1 MFVIGK
7 YQVIEQLYRSA
18 YTVVYRAKLE
28 HTDSTDD
35 CVILKLLNE
44 EFPSPES
51 MARFKR
57 EYELTKLVNSPS
69 IIKVY
74 DLFRYQNTLVMV
86 QEDFDGT
93 SLADLFDSTPLPI
106 DHFLPL
112 AISMAEALAELHRF
126 DIIHKGVNPSNI
138 LFNQS
143 TNEIR
148 VIDFGLASEIPLEL
162 SQLLDPAKIEGSLA
176 FISPEQTGRINRPID
191 HRSDYYSLGMTYYQ
205 LLAGTTPFQSADPMQ
220 WIHWHIAQE
229 AEPPAT
235 LNPTIPCTAS
245 KIVMKLLSKT
255 AEGRYASLAGL
266 THDLKR
272 CWKQFQKN
280 GDIEQF
286 EVSSN
291 DISSKLQIPK
301 TLYGRSAALSQLISS
316 FEQIVEGE
324 KVLISV
330 VGPSGIGKSCFV
342 RELSKPLLVK
352 RGFFIEGKF
361 DQLDRSTPYSCFISA
376 IKDLISQILG
386 LDDSRIAR
394 WKETILQA
402 IGENGKL
409 ITDVI
414 PELEPIIGPQ
424 PAMQASS
431 STETK
436 NRFNVTF
443 QRFVRAFCGTENP
456 LVMSLDDLQWADLA
470 SLQLIEQ
477 LMLDDAIGHILII
490 ASYRNNEVNSLHPVS
505 MLVKELVQQKIIVNK
520 IELQPLSLEDIKH
533 FLSETFQ
540 CSYEKTSQL
549 AERCLTKTH
558 GNPFFLTQF
567 IKHLNKQ
574 WLIQFDHLSNTW
586 CWDINK
592 IDQQHTTDNVIDLMV
607 EKIRDLSP
615 KAYQLACS
623 GACIGNQFDLNTLAA
638 INFQTPEKIANSL
651 WELLKAGLLTPVDDR
666 YEWAQHLSHS
676 DNDDDQLIKIANQ
689 TPSYRFSHDRIQQA
703 AYSLLPDSDK
713 HRIHLSVGQ
722 SLLESQNDSS
732 IDDVLFN
739 VANHLNLAASLSK
752 PDSNSTQ
759 LAELNLR
766 SGKKAKASA
775 AFASSFQ
782 YLNNGIESVNK
793 SHWFS
798 HYQLML
804 QLHTETMELACINA
818 DFETMDTLTHTLMD
832 NADALIDKIPV
843 YETRIRA
850 FISKDDSAGAVKE
863 ALQALKH
870 LGVDI
875 MFNPEFSDVEKAL
888 IAAGQSLSSRSPMSL
903 MELPEMDDPH
913 LLAAM
918 RILNQILSAA
928 YQSCPLLFPI
938 IVSNMIQLS
947 IKHGNCPGST
957 FAYSTYGL
965 VLCGVVGD
973 IEKGYQFG
981 QLSIKLLEH
990 LNTDEF
996 KAKTLYGV
1004 YVFVYHW
1011 KRHIGTTIAPLK
1023 NIFQVGLT
1031 TGDFEYAGWAAM
1043 MINVHTFFAGSP
1055 IDELEKNTQEY
1066 LQKIKHMTQKTAYLH
1081 TCIFIQTLSSLSK
1094 PFDKK
1099 MLSDPRIFYGDYYN
1113 EKDSINL
1120 HIAGNDQTALCIEH
1134 FNRML
1139 LLYLLGD
1146 YERALKQSEEAE
1158 SYLSGLVSSA
1168 YVPAFYFFDS
1178 LIRLAL
1184 CYDVKP
1190 VDKEDLNDKF
1200 IQSEIV
1206 GAPLN
1211 VDHLEKVEANQQKLS
1226 HWAELCPENFA
1237 NKYQLVE
1244 AERASITKDRSL
1256 NTIEIYQSSI
1266 RLAMESGFLHEEA
1279 ISNERLAEYLLANN
1293 QPDIAKVYLT
1303 RAFHLYQQWGAES
1316 KLGQLQY
1323 KHSLLLG
1330 EFYLNYTTRSATTPV
1345 QLQDE
1350 QTNLLDLYSIMKA
1363 TQAISGEIV
1372 LQNLLE
1378 TMMNLVLENA
1388 GGKKG
1393 FLLLAHEPSDGEI
1406 KWSLEVIANAGGPI
1420 ETNSSPINFET
1431 ENRFPVNVVQTVIR
1445 TNAPLVLTNASTES
1459 KFSNNDYIEKYQPK
1473 SVLCSPVVNRGK
1485 LSGIVYLENESTIGA
1500 FSEIHLNTVQLLSTQ
1515 TAISI
1520 ENAKLYANLEDRVI
1534 SRTQDLREANEKLT
1548 FLATTDSLTNSLNRR
1563 HFLERSKQEVE
1574 RALRFKHSGV
1584 VIMMDIDNFKKINDT
1599 YGHAVG
1605 DEALRQVASISKS
1618 NLHDQD
1624 LFGRMGGEEFAILA
1638 PESTLEEGLQLAER
1652 IRHSIHQTTIHVPPE
1667 SFQITVSIGITAIT
1681 QTNDSIEQL
1690 LQLADKGL
1698 YLSKETGKNRVSA
1711 YNGEN

>member
-7 YQVIEQLYRSA
+7 YQVIEQLYRSTH
-18 YTVVYRAKLE
+18 TVVYRAKSE
-28 HTDSTDD
+28 DSNPTAGS
-35 CVILKLLNE
+35 VILKLLNE
-44 EFPSPES
+44 EFPSPEC
-51 MARFKR
+51 MAKFRR
-57 EYELTKLVNSPS
+57 EYELTKMANSAS

-86 QEDFDGT
+86 QEDFEGA
-93 SLADLFDSTPLPI
+93 SLADLFDSTALPI

-112 AISMAEALAELHRF
+112 AIGIAEAIAELHRL
-126 DIIHKGVNPSNI
+126 DVIHKGINPSNI

-148 VIDFGLASEIPLEL
+148 LIDFGLASEIPLEL

-205 LLAGTTPFQSADPMQ
+205 LLVGMTPFQSADPMQ

-229 AEPPAT
+229 AEPPGK
-235 LNPTIPCTAS
+235 LNPTIPSTLS
-245 KIVMKLLSKT
+245 KMVMKLLSKT
-255 AEGRYASLAGL
+255 ADERYASLAGL
-266 THDLKR
+266 IHDLKR
-272 CWKQFQKN
+272 CWKQLQES
-280 GDIEQF
+280 GDIRQF
-286 EVSSN
+286 EVSSK

-301 TLYGRSAALSQLISS
+301 TLYGRTANLKQLITS
-316 FEQIVEGE
+316 FDQIVEGK
-324 KVLISV
+324 KVLMTV

-376 IKDLISQILG
+376 IKDLVSQILG

-424 PAMQASS
+424 PAMQTSS

-443 QRFVRAFCGTENP
+443 QRFVRAFCSTEHP

-490 ASYRNNEVNSLHPVS
+490 ASYRSNEVNSLHPVS
-505 MLVKELVQQKIIVNK
+505 MLIKELAQQKIIVTK

-533 FLSETFQ
+533 FLSDTFQ
-540 CSYEKTSQL
+540 CNKENTTQL

-567 IKHLNKQ
+567 LKHLNKQ
-574 WLIQFDHLSNTW
+574 WLIQFDYLSNTW
-586 CWDINK
+586 CWDIDK

-638 INFQTPEKIANSL
+638 INFQTPENTANSL
-651 WELLKAGLLTPVDDR
+651 WELLKAGLLTPLDDR
-666 YEWAQHLSHS
+666 YDWAQHLNQP
-676 DNDDDQLIKIANQ
+676 DNDVNKHIRTANQ
-689 TPSYRFSHDRIQQA
+689 TPRFRFSHDRIQQA

-722 SLLESQNDSS
+722 SLLESHDDSS
-732 IDDVLFN
+732 IDDILFN
-739 VANHLNLAASLSK
+739 VANHLNLAASFSK

-782 YLNNGIESVNK
+782 YLNNGIESVNE
-793 SHWFS
+793 SHWYS

-818 DFETMDTLTHTLMD
+818 DFETMDTLTSTLME
-832 NADALIDKIPV
+832 NADTLIDKIPV

-875 MFNPEFSDVEKAL
+875 MLNPEFSDVESAL
-888 IAAGQSLSSRSPMSL
+888 VSAGQSLSSRSPMSL
-903 MELPEMDDPH
+903 MDLPEMDDPH

-973 IEKGYQFG
+973 IETGYQFG
-981 QLSIKLLEH
+981 QLSIKLLENLH
-990 LNTDEF
+990 TDEY

-1011 KRHIGTTIAPLK
+1011 KRHIGKTITPLK
-1023 NIFQVGLT
+1023 NIFQIGLT
-1031 TGDFEYAGWAAM
+1031 TGDFEYAGWAGM
-1043 MINVHTFFAGSP
+1043 MINVHSFFAGSP

-1066 LQKIKHMTQKTAYLH
+1066 LHKIKHMTQKTAYLH

-1094 PFDKK
+1094 SFDKK
-1099 MLSDPRIFYGDYYN
+1099 MLSDPRTFYGDYYS
-1113 EKDSINL
+1113 EQDSISL
-1120 HIAGNDQTALCIEH
+1120 HCAGNDQTALCIEH

-1146 YERALKQSEEAE
+1146 YENALKQSEEAE
-1158 SYLSGLVSSA
+1158 NHLDGLVSSA
-1168 YVPAFYFFDS
+1168 YIPSFYFFDS

-1184 CYDVKP
+1184 CCDADLEEGML
-1190 VDKEDLNDKF
+1190 VD
-1200 IQSEIV
+1200 
-1206 GAPLN
+1206 APLKTEF
-1211 VDHLEKVEANQQKLS
+1211 LEKVEANQQKLG

-1237 NKYQLVE
+1237 SKYQLVE
-1244 AERASITKDRSL
+1244 AERASITEAPSL
-1256 NTIEIYQSSI
+1256 NTIETYQSAIS
-1266 RLAMESGFLHEEA
+1266 LAMESGFLHEEA

-1330 EFYLNYTTRSATTPV
+1330 EFYLNYTTKNTTTAV

-1350 QTNLLDLYSIMKA
+1350 QTSLLDFYSIMKA

-1372 LQNLLE
+1372 LQKLLE

-1393 FLLLAHEPSDGEI
+1393 YLLLAHESSEGEI
-1406 KWSLEVIANAGGPI
+1406 SWSLEVIAHAGGPI
-1420 ETNSSPINFET
+1420 ETKSSPINFET
-1431 ENRFPVNVVQTVIR
+1431 ETRFPVNVVQTVIR
-1445 TNAPLVLTNASTES
+1445 TNAPLVLANASTES
-1459 KFSNNDYIEKYQPK
+1459 QFSNSEYIEKHQPK

-1485 LSGIVYLENESTIGA
+1485 LSGIVYLENKSTIGA
-1500 FSEIHLNTVQLLSTQ
+1500 FAEDHLNTVQLLTTQ
-1515 TAISI
+1515 TAISL
-1520 ENAKLYANLEDRVI
+1520 ENAKLYANLEERVV

-1548 FLATTDSLTNSLNRR
+1548 LLATTDSLTNSLNRR
-1563 HFLERSKQEVE
+1563 YFLERSKQEVD
-1574 RALRFKHSGV
+1574 RALRFNHSGV
-1584 VIMMDIDNFKKINDT
+1584 VIMMDIDNFKKVNDT

-1605 DEALRQVASISKS
+1605 DEALRQVASISKR
-1618 NLHDQD
+1618 NLREQD

-1638 PESTLEEGLQLAER
+1638 PESTLNEGLQLAER
-1652 IRHSIHQTTIHVPPE
+1652 IRLSIAQTAIQIPPE
-1667 SFQITVSIGITAIT
+1667 SFQITVSIGITVIT
-1681 QTNDSIEQL
+1681 QAYDSIEQL
-1690 LQLADKGL
+1690 LKLADKGL

-1711 YNGEN
+1711 YGGEI

>member
-18 YTVVYRAKLE
+18 YTVVYRAKSE
-28 HTDSTDD
+28 DSNPTAGS
-35 CVILKLLNE
+35 VILKLLNE
-44 EFPSPES
+44 EFPSPEC
-51 MARFKR
+51 MAKFRR
-57 EYELTKLVNSPS
+57 EYELTKMVNSAS

-86 QEDFDGT
+86 QEDFEGS
-93 SLADLFDSTPLPI
+93 SLAELFDSTALPI
-106 DHFLPL
+106 DQFLPL
-112 AISMAEALAELHRF
+112 AISIAEALAELHRF
-126 DIIHKGVNPSNI
+126 DVIHKGINPSNI
-138 LFNQS
+138 LFNPT

-148 VIDFGLASEIPLEL
+148 LIDFGLASEIPLEL

-229 AEPPAT
+229 AEPPGT
-235 LNPTIPCTAS
+235 LNPTIPCTLS
-245 KIVMKLLSKT
+245 KMVMKLLSKT
-255 AEGRYASLAGL
+255 ADERYASLAGL
-266 THDLKR
+266 IHDLKR
-272 CWKQFQKN
+272 CLKEFQEN
-280 GDIEQF
+280 GNVRQF
-286 EVSSN
+286 EVSSK

-301 TLYGRSAALSQLISS
+301 TLYGRTTDLNQLISS
-316 FEQIVEGE
+316 FEQIAGGR
-324 KVLISV
+324 KVLMSV

-376 IKDLISQILG
+376 IKDLIAQILG
-386 LDDSRIAR
+386 LDDSRIAK

-402 IGENGKL
+402 VGQNGKL

-424 PAMQASS
+424 SEMQISS
-431 STETK
+431 ATETK

-443 QRFVRAFCGTENP
+443 QRFVRAFCSTEHP

-477 LMLDDAIGHILII
+477 LMLDSTIGHILVI
-490 ASYRNNEVNSLHPVS
+490 ASYRSNEVNSLHPVS
-505 MLVKELVQQKIIVNK
+505 MLIKELVQQKIIVTK
-520 IELQPLSLEDIKH
+520 IELQALSLEDIKH
-533 FLSETFQ
+533 FLSDTFQ
-540 CSYEKTSQL
+540 CNQEHTAQL

-574 WLIQFDHLSNTW
+574 WLVQFDHLTNTW
-586 CWDINK
+586 CWDIDK

-615 KAYQLACS
+615 KSYQLACS

-638 INFQTPEKIANSL
+638 INFQTPENAANDL
-651 WELLKAGLLTPVDDR
+651 WELLKSGLLTPVDDR
-666 YEWAQHLSHS
+666 YDWAEHLSQPTIKG
-676 DNDDDQLIKIANQ
+676 NDQFKMAGPV
-689 TPSYRFSHDRIQQA
+689 PSYRFSHDRIQQA
-703 AYSLLPDSDK
+703 AYSLLPDADK

-722 SLLESQNDSS
+722 SLLDSHDDS
-732 IDDVLFN
+732 CIDDILFN
-739 VANHLNLAASLSK
+739 VANHLNLAASF
-752 PDSNSTQ
+752 SNVSSNPMQ

-782 YLNNGIESVNK
+782 YLNNGIESVNE
-793 SHWFS
+793 SHWSS
-798 HYQLML
+798 HYKLML

-818 DFETMDTLTHTLMD
+818 DFETMDTLTSTLLE

-888 IAAGQSLSSRSPMSL
+888 VAAGQSLSSRSPMSL
-903 MELPEMDDPH
+903 MDLPEMDDPH

-973 IEKGYQFG
+973 IETGYQFG
-981 QLSIKLLEH
+981 QLSIKLLER

-1011 KRHIGTTIAPLK
+1011 KQHIDKTITPLK
-1023 NIFQVGLT
+1023 NIFQIGLT
-1031 TGDFEYAGWAAM
+1031 TGDFEYAGWAGM
-1043 MINVHTFFAGSP
+1043 MINVHSFFAGNP
-1055 IDELEKNTQEY
+1055 VDKLEKDTQEY

-1081 TCIFIQTLSSLSK
+1081 TCIFIQTLSSLRK
-1094 PFDKK
+1094 PFDKQ
-1099 MLSDPRIFYGDYYN
+1099 MLSDPRTFYGDYYS
-1113 EKDSINL
+1113 EQDSIKL
-1120 HIAGNDQTALCIEH
+1120 HSLGNDQTALCIEH
-1134 FNRML
+1134 FNRMFL
-1139 LLYLLGD
+1139 SYLLGN
-1146 YERALKQSEEAE
+1146 YENALKQSEEAE
-1158 SYLSGLVSSA
+1158 NYLNGLVSSA
-1168 YVPAFYFFDS
+1168 YIPVFYFFDS

-1184 CYDVKP
+1184 CCDDL
-1190 VDKEDLNDKF
+1190 VDDSLKT
-1200 IQSEIV
+1200 
-1206 GAPLN
+1206 G
-1211 VDHLEKVEANQQKLS
+1211 HLEKVEANQQKLG

-1244 AERASITKDRSL
+1244 AERASTTEDRSL
-1256 NTIEIYQSSI
+1256 NTIETYQSSI
-1266 RLAMESGFLHEEA
+1266 SLAMESGFLHEEA
-1279 ISNERLAEYLLANN
+1279 ISNERLAAYLLANN

-1316 KLGQLQY
+1316 KLGQLHY
-1323 KHSLLLG
+1323 KHPLLLG
-1330 EFYLNYTTRSATTPV
+1330 EFYQNYTTKSTNTAV
-1345 QLQDE
+1345 QLQGE
-1350 QTNLLDLYSIMKA
+1350 QTSLLDFYSIMKA

-1372 LQNLLE
+1372 LQKLLE

-1393 FLLLAHEPSDGEI
+1393 YLLLAHEPSDGEI
-1406 KWSLEVIANAGGPI
+1406 SWSLEVIAHAGGPI

-1431 ENRFPVNVVQTVIR
+1431 ETRFPVNVVQTVIH
-1445 TNAPLVLTNASTES
+1445 TNTPLVLANASTES
-1459 KFSNNDYIEKYQPK
+1459 QFSNNDYIEKHQPK
-1473 SVLCSPVVNRGK
+1473 SVLCSPVVNRGQ
-1485 LSGIVYLENESTIGA
+1485 LIGIVYLENESTIGA
-1500 FSEIHLNTVQLLSTQ
+1500 FAEDHLNTVQLLSTQ
-1515 TAISI
+1515 TAISL
-1520 ENAKLYANLEDRVI
+1520 ENAKLYANLEERVI
-1534 SRTQDLREANEKLT
+1534 SRTQDLRKANEKLT
-1548 FLATTDSLTNSLNRR
+1548 LLATTDSLTNSLNRR

-1574 RALRFKHSGV
+1574 RALRFNRPAIV
-1584 VIMMDIDNFKKINDT
+1584 LMMDIDNFKKVNDT

-1605 DEALRQVASISKS
+1605 DEALRQVANISKS
-1618 NLHDQD
+1618 NLREQD
-1624 LFGRMGGEEFAILA
+1624 LFGRMGGEEFAIFA
-1638 PESTLEEGLQLAER
+1638 PENTINEGLQLAER
-1652 IRHSIHQTTIHVPPE
+1652 IRRSIAQTAIQAPPE
-1667 SFQITVSIGITAIT
+1667 SFQITVSIGITVIT
-1681 QTNDSIEQL
+1681 QTYDTIEQL

-1698 YLSKETGKNRVSA
+1698 YQSKETGKNRVSA
-1711 YNGEN
+1711 YSGEV

>member
-18 YTVVYRAKLE
+18 YTVVYRAKSE
-28 HTDSTDD
+28 ESDPTAGS
-35 CVILKLLNE
+35 VILKLLNE

-51 MARFKR
+51 MAKFRR
-57 EYELTKLVNSPS
+57 EYELTKMANSAS
-69 IIKVY
+69 TIKVY

-86 QEDFDGT
+86 QEDFEGA
-93 SLADLFDSTPLPI
+93 SLADLFDSSALPI
-106 DHFLPL
+106 DQFLPL
-112 AISMAEALAELHRF
+112 AISIAEALDELHRF
-126 DIIHKGVNPSNI
+126 DIIHKGINPSNI
-138 LFNQS
+138 LFNPS
-143 TNEIR
+143 TSEVRI
-148 VIDFGLASEIPLEL
+148 IDFGLASEIPLEL
-162 SQLLDPAKIEGSLA
+162 SQLLDPAKIEGSLG

-205 LLAGTTPFQSADPMQ
+205 LLAGITPFQSADPMQ

-229 AEPPAT
+229 AEPPEK
-235 LNPTIPCTAS
+235 LNPTIPSTLS
-245 KIVMKLLSKT
+245 KIVMKLLSKV
-255 AEGRYASLAGL
+255 ADERYASLAGL
-266 THDLKR
+266 IHDLKR
-272 CWKQFQKN
+272 CWRQFQEN
-280 GDIEQF
+280 GNIRQF
-286 EVSSN
+286 EVSSK

-301 TLYGRSAALSQLISS
+301 TLYGRTANLNQLMSS
-316 FEQIVEGE
+316 FDQIIEGE

-376 IKDLISQILG
+376 IKDLITQILG
-386 LDDSRIAR
+386 LDDSRIAK
-394 WKETILQA
+394 WKQTILQA
-402 IGENGKL
+402 IGQNGKL

-424 PAMQASS
+424 PEMQTSS
-431 STETK
+431 AAETK

-443 QRFVRAFCGTENP
+443 QRFVRAFCSTEHP

-477 LMLDDAIGHILII
+477 LMLDSAIGHMLII
-490 ASYRNNEVNSLHPVS
+490 AIYRSNEVNSLHPVS
-505 MLVKELVQQKIIVNK
+505 MLIKGLVKQNIIVTK
-520 IELQPLSLEDIKH
+520 IELQPLSVEEIKH
-533 FLSETFQ
+533 FLSDTFQ
-540 CSYEKTSQL
+540 CDQEHTTQL
-549 AERCLTKTH
+549 TERCLTKTH

-574 WLIQFDHLSNTW
+574 WLVQFDHLTNTW
-586 CWDINK
+586 CWDIDK

-638 INFQTPEKIANSL
+638 INFQTPENTVNNL
-651 WELLKAGLLTPVDDR
+651 WELLKAGLLAPIDDR
-666 YEWAQHLSHS
+666 YDWAGHL
-676 DNDDDQLIKIANQ
+676 NQ
-689 TPSYRFSHDRIQQA
+689 TVFDVNDHIKMAGQIPSYRFSHDRIQQA

-722 SLLESQNDSS
+722 SLLESHSDSS
-732 IDDVLFN
+732 IDDILFN
-739 VANHLNLAASLSK
+739 VANHLNLAASFSNAS
-752 PDSNSTQ
+752 SNSTQ

-793 SHWFS
+793 SHWLS

-818 DFETMDTLTHTLMD
+818 DFETMDTLTSTLME

-863 ALQALKH
+863 ALLALKH

-875 MFNPEFSDVEKAL
+875 KFNPDFLDVEKAL
-888 IAAGQSLSSRSPMSL
+888 VAAGQSLSSRSPMSL

-973 IEKGYQFG
+973 IETGYQFG

-996 KAKTLYGV
+996 KAKTLYGT

-1011 KRHIGTTIAPLK
+1011 KQHIGKTITPLK

-1031 TGDFEYAGWAAM
+1031 TGDFEYAGWAGM
-1043 MINVHTFFAGSP
+1043 MINVHSFFAGNP
-1055 IDELEKNTQEY
+1055 IDELEKDTQEY
-1066 LQKIKHMTQKTAYLH
+1066 LHKIKHMTQKTAYLH

-1094 PFDKK
+1094 PFDQQT
-1099 MLSDPRIFYGDYYN
+1099 LSDPLVFYGNYYS
-1113 EKDSINL
+1113 EQDSIKL
-1120 HIAGNDQTALCIEH
+1120 HGAGNDQTALCIEH

-1146 YERALKQSEEAE
+1146 YENALKQSEEAE
-1158 SYLSGLVSSA
+1158 NYLNGLVSSA
-1168 YVPAFYFFDS
+1168 YIPAFYFFDS

-1184 CYDVKP
+1184 CCDATLVNNELVEGKL
-1190 VDKEDLNDKF
+1190 VDDSLKTEYLD
-1200 IQSEIV
+1200 
-1206 GAPLN
+1206 
-1211 VDHLEKVEANQQKLS
+1211 KVEANQQKLG

-1244 AERASITKDRSL
+1244 AERAAITEDRSL
-1256 NTIEIYQSSI
+1256 NTIETYQSAIS
-1266 RLAMESGFLHEEA
+1266 LAMESGFLHEEA

-1303 RAFHLYQQWGAES
+1303 RAFHLFQQWGAES
-1316 KLGQLQY
+1316 KLGQLQHN
-1323 KHSLLLG
+1323 HSILLG
-1330 EFYLNYTTRSATTPV
+1330 EFYLNYTTKNTSTAV

-1350 QTNLLDLYSIMKA
+1350 QTTLLDFYSIMKA
-1363 TQAISGEIV
+1363 TLAISGEIV
-1372 LQNLLE
+1372 LQKLLE

-1393 FLLLAHEPSDGEI
+1393 YLLLAHEPSVGEI
-1406 KWSLEVIANAGGPI
+1406 SWSLEVIAHAGGPI

-1431 ENRFPVNVVQTVIR
+1431 ETRFPVNIVQTVIR
-1445 TNAPLVLTNASTES
+1445 TNAPLVLANATTES
-1459 KFSNNDYIEKYQPK
+1459 QFSNNDYIENHQPK
-1473 SVLCSPVVNRGK
+1473 SVLCSPIVNRGK
-1485 LSGIVYLENESTIGA
+1485 LIGIVYLENKSTIGA
-1500 FSEIHLNTVQLLSTQ
+1500 FSEENLNTVQLLTTQ
-1515 TAISI
+1515 TAISL
-1520 ENAKLYANLEDRVI
+1520 ENAKLYANLEERVI

-1548 FLATTDSLTNSLNRR
+1548 LLATTDFLTNSLNRR
-1563 HFLERSKQEVE
+1563 HFLERSKLEVE
-1574 RALRFKHSGV
+1574 RALRFNHSGV
-1584 VIMMDIDNFKKINDT
+1584 VIMMDIDNFKKVNDT

-1605 DEALRQVASISKS
+1605 DEALRQVASISQS
-1618 NLHDQD
+1618 NLREQD

-1638 PESTLEEGLQLAER
+1638 PESTLDEGLQLAER
-1652 IRHSIHQTTIHVPPE
+1652 IRRSIAQTAIQVPQE
-1667 SFQITVSIGITAIT
+1667 SFQITVSIGITVIT
-1681 QTNDSIEQL
+1681 QAYDSIEQL

-1711 YNGEN
+1711 YGGEV

>member
-18 YTVVYRAKLE
+18 YTVVYRAKSE
-28 HTDSTDD
+28 DSDPTAGS
-35 CVILKLLNE
+35 VILKLLNE
-44 EFPSPES
+44 EFPSPEC
-51 MARFKR
+51 MARFRR
-57 EYELTKLVNSPS
+57 EYELTKMVNSAS

-86 QEDFDGT
+86 QEDFKGA
-93 SLADLFDSTPLPI
+93 SLADLFDSSALPV
-106 DHFLPL
+106 DQFLPL
-112 AISMAEALAELHRF
+112 AISVAEALAELHRF
-126 DIIHKGVNPSNI
+126 DVIHKGINPSNI
-138 LFNQS
+138 LFNPA
-143 TNEIR
+143 TNKIR
-148 VIDFGLASEIPLEL
+148 IIDLGLATEIPFEP
-162 SQLLDPAKIEGSLA
+162 SQLMDPAKIEGSLA

-205 LLAGTTPFQSADPMQ
+205 LLTGTTPFQSADPMQ

-229 AEPPAT
+229 AEPPGK
-235 LNPTIPCTAS
+235 LNPSIPDTLS

-255 AEGRYASLAGL
+255 AEERYASLAGL
-266 THDLKR
+266 IHDLKR
-272 CWKQFQKN
+272 CWKQFQEN
-280 GDIEQF
+280 GDIAQF

-291 DISSKLQIPK
+291 DISNKLQIPK
-301 TLYGRSAALSQLISS
+301 TLYGRTTDLNQLISS
-316 FEQIVEGE
+316 FDQTVECK

-376 IKDLISQILG
+376 IKDLIAQILG
-386 LDDSRIAR
+386 LDDSRITK
-394 WKETILQA
+394 WKKTILQA
-402 IGENGKL
+402 IGQNGKL

-424 PAMQASS
+424 AEMQTSS
-431 STETK
+431 AAETK

-443 QRFVRAFCGTENP
+443 QRFVRAFCSTEHP
-456 LVMSLDDLQWADLA
+456 LVMFLDDLQWADLA
-470 SLQLIEQ
+470 SLKLVEQ
-477 LMLDDAIGHILII
+477 LMLDSTIGHMLII

-505 MLVKELVQQKIIVNK
+505 MLVNELVQQNIIVTK
-520 IELQPLSLEDIKH
+520 IELHPLSLDDIKY
-533 FLSETFQ
+533 FLSDTFQ
-540 CSYEKTSQL
+540 CNKEHTTQL

-558 GNPFFLTQF
+558 GNPFFLIQF
-567 IKHLNKQ
+567 LKHLNKQ
-574 WLIQFDHLSNTW
+574 WLVQFDHLSNTW
-586 CWDINK
+586 CWDIDK
-592 IDQQHTTDNVIDLMV
+592 IDRQHTTDNVIDLMV

-615 KAYQLACS
+615 TAYQLACS

-638 INFQTPEKIANSL
+638 INFQTPENTANSL
-651 WELLKAGLLTPVDDR
+651 KELLKAGLLTPIDDR
-666 YEWAQHLSHS
+666 YDWIQYLNQAVVEAI
-676 DNDDDQLIKIANQ
+676 NPIKIAGQ
-689 TPSYRFSHDRIQQA
+689 TPSYRFAHDRIQHA
-703 AYSLLPDSDK
+703 AYSLLPDADK

-722 SLLESQNDSS
+722 SLLASHSDIS
-732 IDDVLFN
+732 IDVILFN
-739 VANHLNLAASLSK
+739 VAKHLNLAASFSK
-752 PDSNSTQ
+752 VCSNPTQ

-775 AFASSFQ
+775 AFESAFQ
-782 YLNNGIESVNK
+782 YLNNGIEIVNE
-793 SHWFS
+793 SHWSS

-804 QLHTETMELACINA
+804 QLHTETIELACINA
-818 DFETMDTLTHTLMD
+818 DFETMETLASTLMN

-863 ALQALKH
+863 ALQALK
-870 LGVDI
+870 LLDVDI
-875 MFNPEFSDVEKAL
+875 MLNPQFSDVEQAL
-888 IAAGQSLSSRSPMSL
+888 VAVGEGLSSRAPMSL
-903 MELPEMDDPH
+903 MDLPEMNDPH

-928 YQSCPLLFPI
+928 YQSSPLLFPI

-957 FAYSTYGL
+957 FAYSSYGL

-973 IEKGYQFG
+973 IETGYQFG

-1011 KRHIGTTIAPLK
+1011 KQHIDKTITPLK
-1023 NIFQVGLT
+1023 NIFQLGLT
-1031 TGDFEYAGWAAM
+1031 HGDFEYAGWAGM
-1043 MINVHTFFAGSP
+1043 MINVHAFFAGKP
-1055 IDELEKNTQEY
+1055 IDKLEKESREY
-1066 LQKIKHMTQKTAYLH
+1066 LLKIKQINQNTAYLH
-1081 TCIFIQTLSSLSK
+1081 TCIFIQTLSSLKK
-1094 PFDKK
+1094 PFDEQ
-1099 MLSDPRIFYGDYYN
+1099 MLSGPPTFYGNHYS
-1113 EKDSINL
+1113 EQDSIKL
-1120 HIAGNDQTALCIEH
+1120 HCEGNDQTALCIEH
-1134 FNRML
+1134 LNRML
-1139 LLYLLGD
+1139 LLYLLNN
-1146 YERALKQSEEAE
+1146 YEDALKQSEEAE
-1158 SYLSGLVSSA
+1158 HYLDGLVSSV
-1168 YVPAFYFFDS
+1168 YIPVFYFFDS

-1184 CYDVKP
+1184 CCNDYLVEGKIVKGKP
-1190 VDKEDLNDKF
+1190 VYDALKTE
-1200 IQSEIV
+1200 
-1206 GAPLN
+1206 
-1211 VDHLEKVEANQQKLS
+1211 HLEKVEANQQKLS
-1226 HWAELCPENFA
+1226 DWAELCPENFS

-1244 AERASITKDRSL
+1244 AERSAVMKDRSL
-1256 NTIEIYQSSI
+1256 NTIEAYQSSI
-1266 RLAMESGFLHEEA
+1266 SLAMGSGFLHEEA
-1279 ISNERLAEYLLANN
+1279 VANERLAEYLLANN

-1316 KLGQLQY
+1316 KLGQLQH
-1323 KHSLLLG
+1323 KHPLLLG
-1330 EFYLNYTTRSATTPV
+1330 EFYQNYTTKNTNTAL

-1350 QTNLLDLYSIMKA
+1350 QTSLLDFYSIMKA

-1393 FLLLAHEPSDGEI
+1393 YLLLAHEPSNVEI
-1406 KWSLEVIANAGGPI
+1406 SWSLEVIAHAGGPT

-1431 ENRFPVNVVQTVIR
+1431 ESRFPVNIVQTVIR
-1445 TNAPLVLTNASTES
+1445 TNAPLVLANASTES
-1459 KFSNNDYIEKYQPK
+1459 QFSNNEYIETHQPK

-1485 LSGIVYLENESTIGA
+1485 LSGIVYLENASTIGA
-1500 FSEIHLNTVQLLSTQ
+1500 FSEDHLNTVQLLSTQ
-1515 TAISI
+1515 TAISL
-1520 ENAKLYANLEDRVI
+1520 ENAKLYANLEERVI

-1563 HFLERSKQEVE
+1563 HFLERSKLEVE
-1574 RALRFKHSGV
+1574 RALRFNNSGV
-1584 VIMMDIDNFKKINDT
+1584 VIMMDIDNFKKVNDT

-1618 NLHDQD
+1618 NLREQD

-1638 PESTLEEGLQLAER
+1638 PESTLDEGLQLAER
-1652 IRHSIHQTTIHVPPE
+1652 IRRSIAQTAINVPPE
-1667 SFQITVSIGITAIT
+1667 SFQITISIGITVIS
-1681 QTNDSIEQL
+1681 QTYHSIEQL

-1711 YNGEN
+1711 YRGEV

>member
-7 YQVIEQLYRSA
+7 YQIIKQLYRSA
-18 YTVVYRAKLE
+18 YTVVYRAKSE
-28 HTDSTDD
+28 DSNPAVGS
-35 CVILKLLNE
+35 VILKLLNE
-44 EFPSPES
+44 EFPSPEC
-51 MARFKR
+51 MAKFRR
-57 EYELTKLVNSPS
+57 EYELTKMANSAS

-86 QEDFDGT
+86 QEDFEGS
-93 SLADLFDSTPLPI
+93 SLADLFDSNALPI
-106 DHFLPL
+106 DQFLPL
-112 AISMAEALAELHRF
+112 AIRITEALAELHRF
-126 DIIHKGVNPSNI
+126 DVIHKGINPSNI
-138 LFNQS
+138 LFNPS

-148 VIDFGLASEIPLEL
+148 IIDFGLASEIPLEL

-191 HRSDYYSLGMTYYQ
+191 HRSDYYSLGMTFYQ

-220 WIHWHIAQE
+220 WIHWHIAQG
-229 AEPPAT
+229 AEPPGK
-235 LNPTIPCTAS
+235 LNPTIPSTLS
-245 KIVMKLLSKT
+245 NIVMKLLSKT
-255 AEGRYASLAGL
+255 ADERYASLAGL
-266 THDLKR
+266 IHDLKR
-272 CWKQFQKN
+272 CWKQLQEN
-280 GDIEQF
+280 GDIRQF
-286 EVSSN
+286 EVSSK

-301 TLYGRSAALSQLISS
+301 TLYGRTADLNRLISS
-316 FEQIVEGE
+316 FDQIVEGE
-324 KVLISV
+324 KILMSV

-376 IKDLISQILG
+376 IKDLIAQILG
-386 LDDSRIAR
+386 LDDSRIAK

-402 IGENGKL
+402 IGQNGKH

-424 PAMQASS
+424 AEMQTCSAA
-431 STETK
+431 ETK

-443 QRFVRAFCGTENP
+443 QRFVRAFCSTEHP

-470 SLQLIEQ
+470 SLQMIEQ
-477 LMLDDAIGHILII
+477 LMLDSTIGHILII

-505 MLVKELVQQKIIVNK
+505 MLINELVQQKIIVTK
-520 IELQPLSLEDIKH
+520 IELKPLSLEDIKH
-533 FLSETFQ
+533 FLSDTFQ
-540 CSYEKTSQL
+540 CNKEHTAQL

-567 IKHLNKQ
+567 LKHLNKQ
-574 WLIQFDHLSNTW
+574 WLIQFDHLSNIW
-586 CWDINK
+586 CWDIDK

-607 EKIRDLSP
+607 DKIRDLSP

-623 GACIGNQFDLNTLAA
+623 GACIGNQFDLNTLAS
-638 INFQTPEKIANSL
+638 INFQTPENTANNL
-651 WELLKAGLLTPVDDR
+651 WELLKAGLLTPADER
-666 YEWAQHLSHS
+666 YNWAEHLNQPA
-676 DNDDDQLIKIANQ
+676 NDANNTTDQIKMAGQ
-689 TPSYRFSHDRIQQA
+689 TPCYRFSHDRIQQA

-722 SLLESQNDSS
+722 SLLESHDDSS
-732 IDDVLFN
+732 IDDILFN
-739 VANHLNLAASLSK
+739 VANHLNLAASF
-752 PDSNSTQ
+752 SNASSNPMQ

-782 YLNNGIESVNK
+782 YLNNGIENVNE
-793 SHWFS
+793 SHWSS
-798 HYQLML
+798 HYKLML

-818 DFETMDTLTHTLMD
+818 DFETMDTLTSTLME
-832 NADALIDKIPV
+832 NADTLIDKIPV

-875 MFNPEFSDVEKAL
+875 MLDPQFSDVEKAL
-888 IAAGQSLSSRSPMSL
+888 VAAGQSLASRSPMSL
-903 MELPEMDDPH
+903 MDLPEMDDPH

-973 IEKGYQFG
+973 IETGYQFG

-1011 KRHIGTTIAPLK
+1011 KQHIDKTIAPLK

-1043 MINVHTFFAGSP
+1043 MINVHSFLAGKP
-1055 IDELEKNTQEY
+1055 IDKLEKDTQEY
-1066 LQKIKHMTQKTAYLH
+1066 LNKIKHMTQKTAYLH
-1081 TCIFIQTLSSLSK
+1081 TCIFIQTLSSLRK
-1094 PFDKK
+1094 PFDKQ
-1099 MLSDPRIFYGDYYN
+1099 MLSDSQKFYGDYYS
-1113 EKDSINL
+1113 EQDSIKL
-1120 HIAGNDQTALCIEH
+1120 HCAGNDQTALCIEH

-1139 LLYLLGD
+1139 LSYLLSN
-1146 YERALKQSEEAE
+1146 YENALKQSEEAE
-1158 SYLSGLVSSA
+1158 NYLNGLVSSV
-1168 YVPAFYFFDS
+1168 YIPAFYFFDS

-1184 CYDVKP
+1184 CRDADFVEGKP
-1190 VDKEDLNDKF
+1190 VKNSLADDSLKTK
-1200 IQSEIV
+1200 
-1206 GAPLN
+1206 
-1211 VDHLEKVEANQQKLS
+1211 HLEKVETNQQKLG

-1244 AERASITKDRSL
+1244 AERASVTEDRSL
-1256 NTIEIYQSSI
+1256 DTIEAYQSSI
-1266 RLAMESGFLHEEA
+1266 SLAMESGFLHEEA

-1316 KLGQLQY
+1316 KLGQLQH

-1330 EFYLNYTTRSATTPV
+1330 EFYQNYTTKSTTAV

-1350 QTNLLDLYSIMKA
+1350 QTSLLDFYSIMKA

-1393 FLLLAHEPSDGEI
+1393 FLLLAHELSDGEVS
-1406 KWSLEVIANAGGPI
+1406 WSLEVTAHAGGPI

-1431 ENRFPVNVVQTVIR
+1431 ETRFPVNVVQTVIR
-1445 TNAPLVLTNASTES
+1445 TNAPLVLANASTES
-1459 KFSNNDYIEKYQPK
+1459 QFSNNNYIEKHQPK

-1500 FSEIHLNTVQLLSTQ
+1500 FAEDHLNTVQLLSTQ
-1515 TAISI
+1515 TAISL
-1520 ENAKLYANLEDRVI
+1520 ENAKLYANLEERVI
-1534 SRTQDLREANEKLT
+1534 SRTQDLRKANEKLT
-1548 FLATTDSLTNSLNRR
+1548 LLATIDSLTNSLNRR
-1563 HFLERSKQEVE
+1563 HFLEKSKQEVE
-1574 RALRFKHSGV
+1574 RALRFKRSAV
-1584 VIMMDIDNFKKINDT
+1584 VIMMDIDNFKEVNDT

-1618 NLHDQD
+1618 NLREQD
-1624 LFGRMGGEEFAILA
+1624 LFGRLGGEEFAILA
-1638 PESTLEEGLQLAER
+1638 PESTLNEGIQLAER
-1652 IRHSIHQTTIHVPPE
+1652 IRHSIEQTVIQVDPE
-1667 SFQITVSIGITAIT
+1667 SFQITVSIGITVIT
-1681 QTNDSIEQL
+1681 QTDDSIEQL

-1698 YLSKETGKNRVSA
+1698 YQSKENGKNRVSS
-1711 YNGEN
+1711 YGGRV